1 MEKAF
6 KMRIYP
12 TEEQT
17 ILINK
22 SFGCARYVYNHFL
35 DFKKREYEEH
45 GNKHSYKDTSKL
57 LTSLKKDLLWL
68 REVDKCALQNS
79 LKDLD
84 TAYKRFF
91 KGAGYPK
98 FKAKH
103 SSKMSYRSNFTHNN
117 IELLEDSIKLPK
129 LGRVKIKDKAY
140 RPKGGRILNVTV
152 SKTKTGKY
160 FASICFTDIDIEP
173 LPKTGRK
180 LGIDLGLKSFITTS
194 DGMQVDNPRY
204 LEKSQAKLK
213 KLHKELSRKPK
224 GSKNREKARLKLT
237 KCYEKVT
244 NQRRDFLHKLS
255 KSLVEDYDIIVIED
269 LRIRNLLKNHRLAKS
284 ISSASWYAFTEMLR
298 YKSDFYGKT
307 LIKVDPFFPS
317 SQLCSNCGYKNTEV
331 KDLKIRS
338 WECPSCGSVND
349 RDVNAAINILREG
362 LRLLEI

>member
-1 MEKAF
+1 MEKTF

-12 TEEQT
+12 TKEQR

-45 GNKHSYKDTSKL
+45 KNKYSFYDTSKL
-57 LTSLKKDLLWL
+57 LTGLKCELEWL
-68 REVDKCALQNS
+68 KEVDKFALQNS
-79 LKDLD
+79 LRDLD

-91 KGAGYPK
+91 KGSGYPR

-129 LGRVKIKDKAY
+129 LGRVKIKDKTY
-140 RPKGGRILNVTV
+140 RPKDGRILSATV

-160 FASICFTDIDIEP
+160 FASICFTDINIEP
-173 LPKTGRK
+173 LPKTGCRV
-180 LGIDLGLKSFITTS
+180 GIDLGLKSFITTS
-194 DGMQVDNPRY
+194 DGRQVDNPRY

-224 GSKNREKARLKLT
+224 GSKNREKARLKLA

-255 KSLVEDYDIIVIED
+255 KSLIEDYDIIVIEN

-331 KDLKIRS
+331 KDLKVRS

-349 RDVNAAINILREG
+349 RDFNAAINILREG
-362 LRLLEI
+362 LGLLEI